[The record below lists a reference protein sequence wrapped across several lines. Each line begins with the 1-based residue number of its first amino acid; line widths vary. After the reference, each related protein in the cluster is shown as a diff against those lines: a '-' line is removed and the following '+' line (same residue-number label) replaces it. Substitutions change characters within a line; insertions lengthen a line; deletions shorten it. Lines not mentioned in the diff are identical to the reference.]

1 MLLINYQ
8 FLIPLIV
15 VLPLV
20 VALLIVFIK
29 NYIAAWS
36 IAVVAIIA
44 DFLIILFL
52 FLKVGTGVLSYNM
65 GNFPPPFGI
74 EYKLDTLTFAFLF
87 LSTITAFLT
96 IFWGKNDCR
105 ESVPHRTNLFISLLL
120 FLYTGTLGMGISN
133 DLFNIFVFME
143 ISSLASYTLLALSS
157 NKQAIL
163 YAFNF
168 LIIGTITATFYVF
181 GIGILYQLCGTLNI
195 GQMEKLIVNLPV
207 TPTFILAIAFITTG
221 IVVKIGI
228 FPVGAWMPKPYQLA
242 PNVVTIFLSG
252 VSVNI
257 YIYLFMRIII
267 AMLDNDKNFSI
278 HYFFNIFLV
287 LSSLSILYYSF
298 VALRQDSLKLLVAFS
313 SLSQIGYILIGL
325 VIMQPATIGASLFII
340 MVYTVLKLGLLMSIG
355 NLMNLFGTDRIS
367 KLRGIA
373 RHAPFSYFA
382 FLFFAFSL
390 AGMPATSGLWAKLYL
405 ILSVA
410 QSDYSYLSIILLIG
424 TVFSFFY
431 LWKPIKLMWINEK
444 HTKNPTLQRKA
455 SWVANGIIAVL
466 IFFSCIVTV
475 YPSLTIYYCN
485 KIAYL
490 LLQG

>member
-1 MLLINYQ
+1 MLLANYQ

-20 VALLIVFIK
+20 ISLLIIFIK
-29 NYIAAWS
+29 NYIIAWS
-36 IAVVAIIA
+36 IAVITTIA
-44 DFLIILFL
+44 DFFIILFL

-74 EYKLDTLTFAFLF
+74 EYKLDTLTFTFLF
-87 LSTITAFLT
+87 LTTITAFLT
-96 IFWGKNDCR
+96 IFWGKNNCR
-105 ESVPHRTNLFISLLL
+105 ESVPNRTNLFISLLL

-143 ISSLASYTLLALSS
+143 ISSLAGYTLLALSS

-163 YAFNF
+163 YAFNY
-168 LIIGTITATFYVF
+168 LIVGTVTATLYVF

-195 GQMEKLIVNLPV
+195 TQMEQLISNLPV
-207 TPTFILAIAFITTG
+207 TPTLILAIAFITTG
-221 IVVKIGI
+221 IVVKMGV
-228 FPVGAWMPKPYQLA
+228 FPVGVWLPKPYQLA

-252 VSVNI
+252 VSTNI
-257 YIYLFMRIII
+257 YLYLFMRIII
-267 AMLDNDKNFSI
+267 IMLDNDKNFSI
-278 HYFFNIFLV
+278 QYFFDLFLV
-287 LSSLSILYYSF
+287 LSSISILYSSF
-298 VALRQDSLKLLVAFS
+298 VALRQDSLKLLIAFS
-313 SLSQIGYILIGL
+313 SLAQIGYILIGL
-325 VIMQPATIGASLFII
+325 VIMQPATIGASLFIV
-340 MVYTVLKLGLLMSIG
+340 MVFTVLKLGLLMSIG
-355 NLMNLFGTDRIS
+355 NLMSLFGTDRIS

-373 RHAPFSYFA
+373 RQAPFSYFA

-410 QSDYSYLSIILLIG
+410 QSDYSYLAIILLIG
-424 TVFSFFY
+424 TVISFFY
-431 LWKPIKLMWINEK
+431 LWKPIKLMWINEN
-444 HTKNPTLQRKA
+444 HTKTPPLQNKA
-455 SWVANGIIAVL
+455 SWVANSIIAIL
-466 IFFSCIVTV
+466 IIFSCVITI
-475 YPSLTIYYCN
+475 YPGLTMYYCN